1 MPTDSIDSTLEDL
14 EARHR
19 REKRDLVTKI
29 SALKRTVPKGDKRKK
44 KEVSSEIAAL
54 EAELKDRHNAEIKDF
69 GASTADS
76 SVSLLADAVAS
87 ADLVG
92 EGKPKN
98 ETADDQEHQPDV
110 SRGLYASNFG
120 SQAKLPGAKKNKAKL
135 RQQRKAEEMK
145 RMQEEAERDAENMV
159 DVAAIESEAIANLV
173 AKDGLAVHEIRADG
187 HCLYSAIADQI
198 STYHGQPADFQTMR
212 KRAADYMR
220 QHRDDFMPFM
230 VTDVGDMFD
239 EPAFDNYCDRIESTA
254 DWGGHQEITALSHA
268 LETPIY
274 IYQTGMPVL
283 RIGDD
288 DYASKDPIKL
298 SYHRHAYGL
307 GEHYNSLHKV
317 DKQE

>member
-1 MPTDSIDSTLEDL
+1 MSSDRTEATLEDL

-19 REKRDLVTKI
+19 REKRDLVAKI

-44 KEVSSEIAAL
+44 KEVTSEIAVL
-54 EAELKDRHNAEIKDF
+54 EAELKDRHAAEIKDF
-69 GASTADS
+69 GTSAAQA

-87 ADLVG
+87 ADLAD
-92 EGKPKN
+92 EHAPKDA
-98 ETADDQEHQPDV
+98 TGSDQEHQPDAPK
-110 SRGLYASNFG
+110 GLYGANFG
-120 SQAKLPGAKKNKAKL
+120 SQTKLPGAKKNKAKL
-135 RQQRKAEEMK
+135 RQQRKADEMK

-159 DVAAIESEAIANLV
+159 DVAAIESEAIASLV

-187 HCLYSAIADQI
+187 HCLYSAFADQI

-212 KRAADYMR
+212 KRAAEYMR

-230 VTDVGDMFD
+230 VTDTGDMFD
-239 EPAFDNYCDRIESTA
+239 EPSFDNYCDRIESTA

-268 LETPIY
+268 LETPVH

-288 DYASKDPIKL
+288 DYASKVPIKL

-307 GEHYNSLHKV
+307 GEHYNSLRKV
-317 DKQE
+317 DKQ